1 MKDNKQRSL
10 MVRILC
16 WILAGLMVS
25 GVASTV
31 IFALANTHVH

>member
-10 MVRILC
+10 VVRILC

-25 GVASTV
+25 GVASSL
-31 IFALANTHVH
+31 IFAMTNTPVH